1 MSRPGGPA
9 GKDGLRYEDRW
20 TAYCAL
26 QVLAGEARAIRLED
40 HRDAEEGFEFTLEAE
55 SEESHQVK
63 RQLTGVGH
71 WTLKALSQAGVL
83 GAFFTRLQDPD
94 AECVFASGHS
104 ADVLEELCS
113 RGREVKTLDEFTRA
127 IADNKTWKGHFEDLC
142 ELWAAEE
149 DWAWKALRRVRVATI
164 NEEELKRA
172 LRVGAEYRMKGPVGL
187 EPAALIEVLR
197 DRVGHRLE
205 AADLW
210 AALAPLGY
218 TPNREIGGTEGSR
231 EIHRLNERFVAS
243 RRRTLI
249 GGTLLPR
256 PETDEIE
263 EALTG
268 HRVVFVQGAAGTGK
282 SDVILALCER
292 LAERG
297 ETYLSF
303 RLDREAAVT
312 TATELGEGLGLG
324 VSPAAAL
331 LAQAGNEER
340 PVYLIIDQLDALS
353 TTSGRHPEYLRSVA
367 ETIELAL
374 VDKRVKVILACR
386 TFDAEND
393 SRLRTIAKA
402 AGEEQQIVV
411 DIGLLPMHTV
421 EGVLARLKLSA
432 QKLSGTILQALR
444 QPLQLS
450 LLEAIAARHEVKAEE
465 LRTTHDLDEAFWN
478 RKREELE
485 QSLGQGAHWLE
496 VIDRLVGYMS
506 EEQQLI
512 APKAIVDDWPAEV
525 REMASIGVLV
535 EDGPNLAFFHERFF
549 DYAFARRFVARK
561 DTLGEL
567 LARDQFLFRRA
578 QVRQILEYARRTP
591 GKLYRESLD
600 LLLKDEATRYHLIEL
615 VLSWIGALP
624 DPGETEWEV
633 LKPIIEDP
641 EDLAHRGAWQA
652 LTSSAWFHFLDERG
666 LVERWLDDEDTVER
680 ASWILLAASEREP
693 GRLAEILRE
702 RLGRSAEW
710 RGRVKA
716 ILSRCPDVGASRDL
730 FEVAVQLFEQPDFEG
745 DPLWF
750 SVHELAEQHPEWA
763 SELLGRYLQGRIEA
777 ARAAGAADPFE
788 SGIVPRDTHPAEYI
802 AAASQRAPRVFVEQ
816 IFPRFIELAEMASS
830 PPVDR
835 EDAEERMTS
844 DSIWHLRHF
853 SDVDGEL
860 PEQLL
865 HGLETAI
872 AEVANED
879 AAFFSE
885 LVRGL
890 KETELESVAYILFQ
904 GFAGNPDAL
913 ADEAIEFVLAD
924 RRRLRV
930 GHSDGYHWG
939 TRRLLEAV
947 SPAAGD
953 ESIAELEEAVIGYTT
968 FWERTASGQKARGQ
982 AEFALLG
989 GIAAERRSN
998 HAAQRFAEL
1007 QRKFGAEDAEGP
1019 MGIVGGW
1026 VGPPISDE
1034 AATKMSDD
1042 NWLKAIIEY
1051 DGDDFELRRDFMV
1064 GGARQLSTVFE
1075 NRTKEDPTRFAR
1087 LITRIPDEANIAYFD
1102 AILRGLGQS
1111 EKDFPLEA
1119 AVGAVERCHALPGH
1133 PCGMWIA
1140 DPLRPFAED
1149 RVPDAALEILSWYAT
1164 EGDGA
1169 STVDPG
1175 ANRKNAEIVAT
1186 RGLNSVRGSAAR
1198 AIGRLVDGNREHIPV
1213 LEPAIRSLVTDP
1225 EPPVRALAIEIPL
1238 WMLRHDEDLALEL
1251 FEEGVADGDE
1261 DVLDSRGVSE
1271 FLRYRGRRYFDRLL
1285 PLIER
1290 MLASKSED
1298 VQRNGAVQ
1306 ATLIAL
1312 GEPEARELVEQC
1324 MDGPTAQRRGVARVC
1339 AANVAD
1345 PSHREYCE
1353 GFLITLFDDPDEDVR
1368 NDAVV
1373 AIREMRKGG
1382 AERNTRLIE
1391 RLLASRAFGDDLRA
1405 PVMAIKEA
1413 DAPPPQLALEVAE
1426 KTLERLE
1433 APGDIARREAM
1444 VARDLVD
1451 VVIRVYVDARER
1463 RTKDAAL
1470 DIFDKTLSSD
1480 AYGARRALEAFD
1492 RG

>member
-1 MSRPGGPA
+1 MPRPGGPA

-63 RQLTGVGH
+63 RQRTGVGH

-83 GAFFTRLQDPD
+83 GAFFTRLQDPE

-104 ADVLEELCS
+104 ADVLEELQS
-113 RGREVKTLDEFTRA
+113 RVREVKAFDEFTEA
-127 IADNKTWKGHFEDLC
+127 IADNKTWKGRFEDLC
-142 ELWAAEE
+142 KLWGAEE
-149 DWAWKALRRVRVATI
+149 DWAWKALHRVRVATI

-218 TPNREIGGTEGSR
+218 TPNREVGGMAGSR
-231 EIHRLNERFVAS
+231 EIQRLNERFVRS

-249 GGTLLPR
+249 GGKLLPR
-256 PETDEIE
+256 PETDGIE
-263 EALTG
+263 EALNG

-292 LAERG
+292 LTERG

-331 LAQAGNEER
+331 LAQAGSEER

-374 VDKRVKVILACR
+374 VDQRVKVILACR

-402 AGEEQQIVV
+402 AGEDQQAVI

-525 REMASIGVLV
+525 HEMASIGVLA

-561 DTLGEL
+561 DTLRQL
-567 LARDQFLFRRA
+567 LARDQFLFRRG

-600 LLLKDEATRYHLIEL
+600 LLLKDKTTRFHLKEL
-615 VLSWIGALP
+615 VLSWMGTLP

-633 LKPIIEDP
+633 LRPIIEDP
-641 EDLAHRGAWQA
+641 KSLAHRAAWQA
-652 LTSSAWFHFLDERG
+652 LNSSAWFHFLDGHG
-666 LVERWLDDEDTVER
+666 LVERWLDDEDTVEW
-680 ASWILLAASEREP
+680 ASWILLAASEKEP
-693 GRLAEILRE
+693 DRLAEILSERIGRSVAWRE
-702 RLGRSAEW
+702 R
-710 RGRVKA
+710 VTA
-716 ILSRCPDVGASRDL
+716 ILARCPDVGASRDL
-730 FEVAVQLFEQPDFEG
+730 FEVAAQLFARADFDG
-745 DPLWF
+745 DPLWLA
-750 SVHELAEQHPEWA
+750 VHNLAEQNPEWA
-763 SELLGRYLQGRIEA
+763 SELVGCYLQGRIEA
-777 ARAAGAADPFE
+777 AMAAGVADPFE
-788 SGIVPRDTHPAEYI
+788 SGIVPRDAHLAEYI
-802 AAASQRAPRVFVEQ
+802 DTASEGAPRAFVEQ
-816 IFPRFIELAEMASS
+816 VFPRFVELAEMASR
-830 PPVDR
+830 PALDR

-844 DSIWHLRHF
+844 DSIWRLRHF
-853 SDVDGEL
+853 SDVADEL

-865 HGLETAI
+865 YGLETAI
-872 AEVANED
+872 AAVAEED
-879 AAFFSE
+879 ADFF
-885 LVRGL
+885 RGL
-890 KETELESVAYILFQ
+890 IDDLKATELESVAYVLFQ
-904 GFAGNPDAL
+904 GFVGNPDAL

-947 SPAAGD
+947 TPAAGD
-953 ESIAELEEAVIGYTT
+953 ESIAGLEEALIDYTT
-968 FWERTASGQKARGQ
+968 FWERTPGGQKARGR
-982 AEFALLG
+982 AEFTLLG
-989 GIAAERRSN
+989 GIAAERRSKQ
-998 HAAQRFAEL
+998 AAQRFAEL
-1007 QRKFGAEDAEGP
+1007 QRKFDAEDAEGP
-1019 MGIVGGW
+1019 MGIVAGF
-1026 VGPPISDE
+1026 VGPPIGEES
-1034 AATKMSDD
+1034 AKKMSDD
-1042 NWLKAIIEY
+1042 NWLKAIVEY
-1051 DGDDFELRRDFMV
+1051 DNDDFESRRDFMI
-1064 GGARQLSTVFE
+1064 GGAYELSTVLE
-1075 NRTKEDPTRFAR
+1075 NRTKKDPARFAR
-1087 LITRIPDEANIAYFD
+1087 LIARIPDEANVDYFD

-1111 EKDFPLEA
+1111 EKDFPLEG
-1119 AVGAVERCHALPGH
+1119 AVGAVERCHALPGR
-1133 PCGMWIA
+1133 PCGMWISH
-1140 DPLRPFAED
+1140 PLRAFAKD
-1149 RVPDAALEILSWYAT
+1149 RVPDSALEILSWYAT

-1169 STVDPG
+1169 STVDLG
-1175 ANRKNAEIVAT
+1175 GKRKNAQIIAT

-1198 AIGRLVDGNREHIPV
+1198 AIGLLVDGNREHIPA

-1238 WMLRHDEDLALEL
+1238 WMLRHDEDLALQL
-1251 FEEGVADGDE
+1251 FEEGVADAGE

-1271 FLRYRGRRYFDRLL
+1271 FLRYRGQRYFDRLL

-1298 VQRNGAVQ
+1298 VQRNGAV
-1306 ATLIAL
+1306 
-1312 GEPEARELVEQC
+1312 R
-1324 MDGPTAQRRGVARVC
+1324 QR
-1339 AANVAD
+1339 
-1345 PSHREYCE
+1345 SS
-1353 GFLITLFDDPDEDVR
+1353 LS
-1368 NDAVV
+1368 
-1373 AIREMRKGG
+1373 
-1382 AERNTRLIE
+1382 
-1391 RLLASRAFGDDLRA
+1391 ASPR
-1405 PVMAIKEA
+1405 
-1413 DAPPPQLALEVAE
+1413 
-1426 KTLERLE
+1426 
-1433 APGDIARREAM
+1433 PGSS
-1444 VARDLVD
+1444 
-1451 VVIRVYVDARER
+1451 
-1463 RTKDAAL
+1463 
-1470 DIFDKTLSSD
+1470 SSD
-1480 AYGARRALEAFD
+1480 AWTGRPPSGVGLRGCARQTSPIRVTVSTAK
-1492 RG
+1492 GS